1 MEKKRTNKNVKVRGN
16 GEGTI
21 YFSEALNKYVAQY
34 VEPSTGKRKTLTQ
47 RKNEGKKEFKD
58 RFTKIMNDINQ
69 GTYIETNKD
78 TFIAILERHIE
89 QKHKDN
95 LTGDSSYDRDLYTKK
110 QIEKTC
116 KNFINKP
123 IQKITADDI
132 EDAKDEIR
140 EYSNNSINKIW
151 RLLYK
156 TFNIAT
162 KRRKMPFNPM
172 DDDTLNKPVSNKETK
187 IVKSLT
193 VNEERKLIECLNN
206 IKDKELYRQ
215 IILLQL
221 NTGMRI
227 GEVLALS
234 KDCINI
240 KENTITVYRSLTR
253 KNGKYIL
260 GKHTKTYNRKTN
272 IDKGKRTFFMTP
284 ATRKIITEILQQKIT
299 NINNLLFWDYNK
311 NCLIL
316 PKRINDFLNT
326 LNSNCIADSL
336 TTHKLRHTFITR
348 CQEKGIPLVV
358 IQAMVGH
365 IEGSSITENTYT
377 TVTLEFMKNELKK
390 IGE

>member
-1 MEKKRTNKNVKVRGN
+1 MKKERTNKNVKVRGN

-284 ATRKIITEILQQKIT
+284 TTRKIITEILQQKIT